1 MNSMNEPAFIVCP
14 KGARICAALV
24 LASAAVRLAW
34 FLLAH
39 SAGADAYTAVV
50 HLALPELSCIL
61 LAVFILRGALRLCTI
76 PVGLGCLFFVLKALS
91 FPSRLHTVLCC
102 ILYALVL
109 TLYAATAFGLLRT
122 RVPLGLV
129 FTLPFLYHIF
139 VEDLAKLRAPVPPT
153 PVEWLPELSVLLIMA
168 ALAAAAW
175 SMERVDHKAA

>member
-39 SAGADAYTAVV
+39 GAGTDAYTAIV

-109 TLYAATAFGLLRT
+109 TLYAATAR
-122 RVPLGLV
+122 R
-129 FTLPFLYHIF
+129 IF
-139 VEDLAKLRAPVPPT
+139 STPT
-153 PVEWLPELSVLLIMA
+153 V
-168 ALAAAAW
+168 
-175 SMERVDHKAA
+175 